1 MLWLSWSYLNAK
13 YYTIKKTVLY
23 IHIYMALHGSKIFR
37 RDMKWVLISFIL
49 LSAYVTSSH
58 QYTSQKTTPA
68 FNDTKGV
75 DHDNDHAKVFYKHT
89 WPGMKFGWR
98 IIVGTIIGFLGSSFG
113 TVGGVGGG
121 GIFVPMLTLIIG
133 FDAKSATAISKFMI
147 TGGAGATVLY
157 NLKKRHP
164 TLDLPVIDYDLALLF
179 QPMLMLGISLGVAF
193 NVIFPDWM
201 ITSLLIIFFTGIS
214 INAFLKGV
222 STWKKESLTKKE
234 AKEKSQLNDT
244 RRIEDATLDLQ
255 AEESV
260 NESQTNTNP
269 PRKKVSVIEN
279 VYWKEL
285 GLLFSVWIMIL
296 ALQIGKNYTTTCSVA
311 YWILNLLQV
320 PVAVGVSSYEAVLL
334 YKGKRVIA
342 SKGDQ
347 QTNWSVKQLILYCS
361 IGIIAG
367 IVGGLLGLGGGFIL
381 GPLFIGLGI
390 PPQVSSATSTFAMTF
405 SASMSV
411 VEYYLLKRFPIPYAL
426 YFVAVATIAALVGQH
441 LVRKLIALLGRASII
456 IFILA
461 LTVFVSG
468 ISLGGTG
475 IANLIK
481 RIENKEYMGF
491 GDLCTYRVRN

>member
-1 MLWLSWSYLNAK
+1 MM
-13 YYTIKKTVLY
+13 
-23 IHIYMALHGSKIFR
+23 MALHGSKR
-37 RDMKWVLISFIL
+37 VLVICFLLIL

-58 QYTSQKTTPA
+58 QYTDQKT
-68 FNDTKGV
+68 NETKGV
-75 DHDNDHAKVFYKHT
+75 DGNYNHHAKVFYKHT

-121 GIFVPMLTLIIG
+121 GIFVPMLTLVIG

-147 TGGAGATVLY
+147 TGGAGATVFY

-164 TLDLPVIDYDLALLF
+164 SLDLPVIDYDLALLF

-201 ITSLLIIFFTGIS
+201 ITTLLIIFFTGIS
-214 INAFLKGV
+214 VNAFLKGV
-222 STWKKESLTKKE
+222 NTWKKETLTKKE
-234 AKEKSQLNDT
+234 ARENLQLSGFCYGKCLLEGTWTSFLCLDHDT
-244 RRIEDATLDLQ
+244 CITD
-255 AEESV
+255 
-260 NESQTNTNP
+260 
-269 PRKKVSVIEN
+269 RKKLHNNLLGSILDIE
-279 VYWKEL
+279 
-285 GLLFSVWIMIL
+285 S
-296 ALQIGKNYTTTCSVA
+296 TSVA
-311 YWILNLLQV
+311 
-320 PVAVGVSSYEAVLL
+320 
-334 YKGKRVIA
+334 
-342 SKGDQ
+342 
-347 QTNWSVKQLILYCS
+347 
-361 IGIIAG
+361 GII
-367 IVGGLLGLGGGFIL
+367 GGLLGLGGGFIL

-411 VEYYLLKRFPIPYAL
+411 VEYYLLKRFPISYAL
-426 YFVAVATIAALVGQH
+426 YFVAVATVAALIGQH
-441 LVRKLIALLGRASII
+441 LVRKLIAILGRASII

-481 RIENKEYMGF
+481 RVENKEYMGF
-491 GDLCTYRVRN
+491 GNLCEYRVRN